1 MSVTDEWSV
10 SQSASAGTSGPNG
23 TRRAGL
29 PVRRLLI
36 ATDAWHPQVNG
47 VVRSI
52 EHMVTR
58 AADFGFETSVLE
70 PGAFRSVPMPTYPEI
85 RLALPRPSRIARFIA
100 QARPQYIHIAT
111 EGPIGLMAR
120 RYCLARGLGFST
132 GLHTRFPEYAA
143 ARFPLS
149 ERPLYRMLRWFHAPA
164 DCVMVGTQTMLDE
177 LAAKGFDNL
186 VLWQKGVDCAQ
197 FRPRACRRPG
207 AATPI
212 YLTVAR
218 LAVEKNL
225 EAFLALD
232 LPGRKIVVGDGPD
245 RARLEAID
253 PSARFLGKVTGEPLA
268 EIYRSADVFVFPSLT
283 DTFGIV
289 MLEALASGVPVAA
302 YPVPGPLDVLGD
314 SGAGVMDRDLRHAIL
329 TAQTIDPAVCRAH
342 AERFDW
348 SVSARQFYGHVLA
361 HGLAQRDAHRDTRG
375 PMPFAAKA

>member
-1 MSVTDEWSV
+1 MSVTDQVSV
-10 SQSASAGTSGPNG
+10 PHTASSEAAGTAEL
-23 TRRAGL
+23 RRGAL
-29 PVRRLLI
+29 PARRLLI

-52 EHMVTR
+52 EHMVAR
-58 AADFGFETSVLE
+58 AAEFGFEATVLE

-85 RLALPRPSRIARFIA
+85 RLALPRPSRISRFITQA
-100 QARPQYIHIAT
+100 QPQYIHIAT
-111 EGPIGLMAR
+111 EGPIGLMVR
-120 RYCLARGLGFST
+120 RYCLARGLAFST

-149 ERPLYRMLRWFHAPA
+149 ERPLYRMLRWFHEPA

-197 FRPRACRRPG
+197 FRPRTRSRPDG
-207 AATPI
+207 APPI

-232 LPGRKIVVGDGPD
+232 LPGQKIVVGDGPD

-253 PSARFLGKVTGEPLA
+253 PSARFLGKLTGEALA

-314 SGAGVMDRDLRHAIL
+314 SGAGVMDWDLRHAIL
-329 TAQTIDPAVCRAH
+329 AAQAIDPALCRAH
-342 AERFDW
+342 SEQFDW
-348 SVSARQFYGHVLA
+348 SASARQFYDHVLA
-361 HGLAQRDAHRDTRG
+361 HGLAQRNARADTGG
-375 PMPFAAKA
+375 PMPLAAKA

>member
-1 MSVTDEWSV
+1 
-10 SQSASAGTSGPNG
+10 
-23 TRRAGL
+23 
-29 PVRRLLI
+29 
-36 ATDAWHPQVNG
+36 
-47 VVRSI
+47 
-52 EHMVTR
+52 MVAR
-58 AADFGFETSVLE
+58 AADFGFEATVLE

-85 RLALPRPSRIARFIA
+85 RLALPRPSRIARFIV
-100 QARPQYIHIAT
+100 QVKPQYVHIAT
-111 EGPIGLMAR
+111 EGPIGLMVR
-120 RYCLARGLGFST
+120 RYCLARGLAFST

-164 DCVMVGTQTMLDE
+164 DCVMVGTQTMHDE

-197 FRPRACRRPG
+197 FRPRTRKRPDG
-207 AATPI
+207 APPI
-212 YLTVAR
+212 FLTVAR

-232 LPGRKIVVGDGPD
+232 LPGQKIVVGDGPD
-245 RARLEAID
+245 RERLQAID
-253 PSARFLGKVTGEPLA
+253 PSARFLGKLTGEPLA

-302 YPVPGPLDVLGD
+302 YPVPGPLDVLGS
-314 SGAGVMDRDLRHAIL
+314 SGAGVMDWDLRRAIM
-329 TAQTIDPAVCRAH
+329 AARGIEPAVCRAH
-342 AERFDW
+342 AEGFDW
-348 SVSARQFYGHVLA
+348 IESARQFYGHVVA
-361 HGLAQRDAHRDTRG
+361 YGLAQRDTRRDTGG